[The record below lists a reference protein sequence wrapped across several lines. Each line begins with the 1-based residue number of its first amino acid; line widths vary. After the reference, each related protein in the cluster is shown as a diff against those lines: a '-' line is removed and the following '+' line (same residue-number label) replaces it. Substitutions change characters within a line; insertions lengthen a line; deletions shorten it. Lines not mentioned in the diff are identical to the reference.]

1 MSPVAGTYTIGVV
14 ILLYMGL
21 SHVNLFYGSCI
32 NTRNP
37 VLLYYYNEGK
47 CQKMQQERAM
57 NPELILSQ
65 KQLVTQQ
72 LIQSVSILEMNA
84 LQLESCIQQLA
95 LENPLLDFSDS
106 GENCSVQQQE
116 LSQQEELL
124 RKTEWLSS
132 ADRQNRVYYEED
144 IAERTEENLQDISER
159 GESLAEYLHA
169 QLLLKKYTPAEA
181 AVSEYLLASLDSRGY
196 ITEEASAVAARLSV
210 PISLVLHLLSDIRC
224 LDPAGV
230 GARDL
235 KDCLLLQLSRKEKIS
250 PLTAALVSEHL
261 EDIAKQHFELLSRKL
276 KVSAEEIRS
285 ACAEIRSLNPKP
297 GNAFSDRRHLSYIHP
312 DVLVVKLQ
320 NRFEILVNESRCPKI
335 SINSYYRT
343 LSENPPDPET
353 GKYLRDKLRQAES
366 LRTDLKTRSSTLG
379 AVAHIL
385 VQRQSAFFQFGP
397 GNRCPLQLRDIAAA
411 LSLHESTVSRALS
424 NKFLQC
430 SYGIYPMNFFLSP
443 AAAINPHTGA
453 KQTPDYIKQRL
464 LEIIAAEDK
473 NQPLSDDNICAAL
486 HAYGI
491 PLARRTVN
499 KYRHELGIPDRSGRK
514 R

>member
-1 MSPVAGTYTIGVV
+1 
-14 ILLYMGL
+14 
-21 SHVNLFYGSCI
+21 
-32 NTRNP
+32 
-37 VLLYYYNEGK
+37 
-47 CQKMQQERAM
+47 M

-65 KQLVTQQ
+65 KPLVTQQ
-72 LIQSVSILEMNA
+72 FIQSLSILEMNA
-84 LQLESCIQQLA
+84 LQLEAHVQQLA
-95 LENPLLDFSDS
+95 MENPLLNFSDPE
-106 GENCSVQQQE
+106 ENCSAQRQE
-116 LSQQEELL
+116 LSRQEELL

-144 IAERTEENLQDISER
+144 AAGSAEDNLQDIAER

-169 QLLLKKYTPAEA
+169 QLLLKKYSPAET

-196 ITEEASAVAARLSV
+196 ITEKPSAVSACLSV
-210 PISLVLHLLSDIRC
+210 PLPLVLRLLSDIRD

-235 KDCLLLQLSRKEKIS
+235 KDCLLLQLSRRKTAS
-250 PLTAALVSEHL
+250 PLTRALVTEHL
-261 EDIAKQHFELLSRKL
+261 EDIAKQHLDLLSRKL

-297 GNAFSDRRHLSYIHP
+297 GNSFSDRRHLSYIHP
-312 DVLVVKLQ
+312 DILVVKLQ

-335 SINSYYRT
+335 SINGYYRA

-353 GKYLRDKLRQAES
+353 GKYLRDKLQQAEA
-366 LRTDLKTRSSTLG
+366 LRTDLKTRSTTLG
-379 AVAHIL
+379 AVARIL

-397 GNRCPLQLRDIAAA
+397 GNRCPMQLRDIADA

-430 SYGIYPMNFFLSP
+430 SYGIYPLNFFLSP
-443 AAAINPHTGA
+443 AAAVNPRTGA
-453 KQTPDYIKQRL
+453 KRTPDYIKQRL

-473 NQPLSDDNICAAL
+473 EQPLSDDGIRAAL
-486 HAYGI
+486 HACGI

-499 KYRHELGIPDRSGRK
+499 KYRHELGIPDRGGR
-514 R
+514 RV